1 MHMTPFPLAFVWI
14 GLGLSISAISAAAQ
28 GPEKPFELSPL
39 QQRLVD
45 AVNQWVM
52 PPEDR
57 PTAKRNYVRL
67 KMLSFNPRT
76 DVTRQIEAYENQ
88 NRRGYDPG
96 PFYVRDTQGRTGAE
110 SGGET
115 WFREVFMIEKDWAKG
130 LKVPYFCELLQLK
143 DAQGKRVELLRG
155 NEQQYVK
162 LSQEAV
168 RSILQPLAEAPADE
182 LAQTACYVV
191 RYIGNF
197 EGNAKYVKLY
207 VGKPGTA
214 DFVVIDV
221 SVYDHY

>member
-1 MHMTPFPLAFVWI
+1 MHDSLFPLAFLAI
-14 GLGLSISAISAAAQ
+14 GFCLASAAAAQ
-28 GPEKPFELSPL
+28 GPEQPFELSPL

-45 AVNQWVM
+45 AVNQRVL
-52 PPEDR
+52 PLDDR

-76 DVTRQIEAYENQ
+76 DVMKQIEAYENQ

-96 PFYVRDTQGRTGAE
+96 PFYVRDTKGRTGEA
-110 SGGET
+110 SGWET
-115 WFREVFMIEKDWAKG
+115 WYREIFTVEQDWARG
-130 LKVPYFCELLQLK
+130 LKVPYFCELLQLQ
-143 DAQGKRVELLRG
+143 DPQGKRVELLRG
-155 NEQQYVK
+155 NEEQYIQ
-162 LSQEAV
+162 LSREAV
-168 RSILQPLAEAPADE
+168 RSILEPLTAAPADE
-182 LAQTACYVV
+182 LAAVPCCVV

>member
-1 MHMTPFPLAFVWI
+1 MLVSPLSLTIVWI
-14 GLGLSISAISAAAQ
+14 GLCWIAPAAAQ

-45 AVNQWVM
+45 AVNQWVV
-52 PPEDR
+52 PLEDR

-67 KMLSFNPRT
+67 KTLSFNSRT
-76 DVTRQIEAYENQ
+76 DVAKQIEAYENQ

-96 PFYVRDTQGRTGAE
+96 PFYVRDSKGRTGAE
-110 SGGET
+110 SGWET
-115 WFREVFMIEKDWAKG
+115 WYGEVFKVEQDWARG
-130 LKVPYFCELLQLK
+130 LKVPYFCELLQLQ
-143 DAQGKRVELLRG
+143 DAQGKRFELLRG
-155 NEQQYVK
+155 NEQQYIQ

-168 RSILQPLAEAPADE
+168 RSMLQPLTETPADE
-182 LAQTACYVV
+182 LAGVPCFVV

-207 VGKPGTA
+207 VGKPDTA